1 MSLTSDAVTQHVEFL
16 EHFKDM
22 DDPRQ
27 AGKLLYPL
35 DEVLLLCLCGVL
47 CGADGWVAISLFG
60 RKKLDFLRRFRPFKN
75 GTPSDDELRYIFGRL
90 DEEQFQHCFINWV
103 ASFQKAIKGVIAI
116 DGKTLRRSFDKAG
129 AKGAIHMVSAWSSE
143 QNLVLGQT
151 RVDEKSNEITAIPKL
166 LDLLEIEGA
175 IITIDA
181 MGCQRDIAEKI
192 RDKKADYIFA
202 LKGNQGKL
210 HKNIAAFF
218 KEEQRINSKIIT
230 KGYYQTDERNHGRL
244 ELRRVTVCTDIK
256 TLKEKHKWPGL
267 TSIIMVEYI
276 ASENGENRS
285 ETRYYISS
293 LGKTAVFMAKAI
305 RQHWGIENGLHW
317 VMDVVFGDDDCR
329 IRKDNAPAN
338 FATIKHMASNVLRS
352 SKEKESMKSK
362 RHMAAWDEDFLF
374 ELIIG

>member
-27 AGKLLYPL
+27 AVKILYPL

-47 CGADGWVAISLFG
+47 CGADGWVAISIFG
-60 RKKLDFLRRFRPFKN
+60 KKKLDFLRRFRPFKN

-103 ASFQKAIKGVIAI
+103 SSFQKAVKGVIAI
-116 DGKTLRRSFDKAG
+116 DGKALRRSFDKAG

-151 RVDEKSNEITAIPKL
+151 KVDEKSNEITAIPKL

-192 RDKKADYIFA
+192 LDKKADYIFA

-210 HKNIAAFF
+210 HKDIAAFF
-218 KEEQRINSKIIT
+218 KEEQRINSEIIT
-230 KGYYQTDERNHGRL
+230 KGYHQTDERNHGRL
-244 ELRRVTVCTDIK
+244 ELRQVTVCTDIK
-256 TLKEKHKWPGL
+256 GLKEKHKWPRL
-267 TSIIMVEYI
+267 TSVIMVEYI
-276 ASENGENRS
+276 ASENGENRR

-293 LGKTAVFMAKAI
+293 LDKTAVFMAKAI

-374 ELIIG
+374 DLIIS

>member
-210 HKNIAAFF
+210 HKDIAAFF

-230 KGYYQTDERNHGRL
+230 KGYHQTDERNHGRL

-276 ASENGENRS
+276 ASRVIQFMVVWIVIWVFNSVVKEYSNG
-285 ETRYYISS
+285 
-293 LGKTAVFMAKAI
+293 
-305 RQHWGIENGLHW
+305 QHYSTNHTHT
-317 VMDVVFGDDDCR
+317 F
-329 IRKDNAPAN
+329 
-338 FATIKHMASNVLRS
+338 
-352 SKEKESMKSK
+352 
-362 RHMAAWDEDFLF
+362 
-374 ELIIG
+374 

>member
-27 AGKLLYPL
+27 AVKILYPL

-47 CGADGWVAISLFG
+47 CGADGWVAISIFG
-60 RKKLDFLRRFRPFKN
+60 KKKLDFLRRFRPFKN

-103 ASFQKAIKGVIAI
+103 SSFQKAVKGVIAI
-116 DGKTLRRSFDKAG
+116 DGKALRRSFDKAG

-192 RDKKADYIFA
+192 LDKKADYIFA

-210 HKNIAAFF
+210 HKDIAAFF
-218 KEEQRINSKIIT
+218 KEEQRINSEIIT
-230 KGYYQTDERNHGRL
+230 KGYHQTDERNHGRL

-256 TLKEKHKWPGL
+256 GLKEKHKWPRL
-267 TSIIMVEYI
+267 TSVIMVEYI
-276 ASENGENRS
+276 ASENGENRR

-293 LGKTAVFMAKAI
+293 LDKTAVFMAKAI

-374 ELIIG
+374 DLIIS

>member
-1 MSLTSDAVTQHVEFL
+1 MSLTSDTITQHVEFL
-16 EHFKDM
+16 EHFRDM

-60 RKKLDFLRRFRPFKN
+60 QKKLDFLRRFRPFKN

-90 DEEQFQHCFINWV
+90 DEEQFQQCFINWV

-116 DGKTLRRSFDKAG
+116 DGKALRRSFDKAG

-181 MGCQRDIAEKI
+181 MGCQRNIAQKVL
-192 RDKKADYIFA
+192 DKKADYIFA

-210 HKNIAAFF
+210 HKDIAAFF
-218 KEEQRINSKIIT
+218 KEEQRINSEIIT
-230 KGYYQTDERNHGRL
+230 KGYHQTDERNHGRL
-244 ELRRVTVCTDIK
+244 ELRRVTVCTEIK
-256 TLKEKHKWPGL
+256 SLKETHKWPEL

-276 ASENGENRS
+276 ASENGENRR

-293 LGKTAVFMAKAI
+293 LDKTAVFMAKAI

-338 FATIKHMASNVLRS
+338 FATIKHMASNLLRS
-352 SKEKESMKSK
+352 SKEKESIKSK
-362 RHMAAWDEDFLF
+362 RHMAAWDENFLF
-374 ELIIG
+374 DLIIG

>member
-27 AGKLLYPL
+27 AVKILYPL

-47 CGADGWVAISLFG
+47 CGADGWVAISIFG
-60 RKKLDFLRRFRPFKN
+60 KKKLDFLRRFRPFKN

-103 ASFQKAIKGVIAI
+103 SSFQKAVKGVIAI
-116 DGKTLRRSFDKAG
+116 DGKALRRSFDKAG

-151 RVDEKSNEITAIPKL
+151 KVDEKSNEITAIPKL

-192 RDKKADYIFA
+192 LDKKADYIFA

-210 HKNIAAFF
+210 HKDIAAFF
-218 KEEQRINSKIIT
+218 KEEQRINSEIIT
-230 KGYYQTDERNHGRL
+230 KGYHQTDERNHGRL

-256 TLKEKHKWPGL
+256 GLKEKHKWPRL
-267 TSIIMVEYI
+267 TSVIMVEYI
-276 ASENGENRS
+276 ASENGENRR

-293 LGKTAVFMAKAI
+293 LDKTAVFMAKAI

-374 ELIIG
+374 DLIIS

>member
-210 HKNIAAFF
+210 HKDIAAFF

-230 KGYYQTDERNHGRL
+230 KGYHQTDERNHGRL

-293 LGKTAVFMAKAI
+293 LSKTAVFMAKAI

-374 ELIIG
+374 ELIIS

>member
-181 MGCQRDIAEKI
+181 MGCQRNIAEKI

-210 HKNIAAFF
+210 HKDIAAFF

-230 KGYYQTDERNHGRL
+230 KGYHQTDERNHGRL

-293 LGKTAVFMAKAI
+293 LSKTAVFMAKAI

-374 ELIIG
+374 ELIIS